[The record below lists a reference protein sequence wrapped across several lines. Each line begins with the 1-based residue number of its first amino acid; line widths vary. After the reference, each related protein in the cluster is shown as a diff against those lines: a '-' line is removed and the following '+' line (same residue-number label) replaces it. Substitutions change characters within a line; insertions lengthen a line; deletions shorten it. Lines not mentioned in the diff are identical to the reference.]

1 MQPIVTRTPI
11 QPTMNTSSLR
21 EILRVALPPGSV
33 LLTPP
38 EGSHQHVA
46 HAVSLRA
53 TPPAFPQLRG
63 GEIALIN
70 VAQARLLDERL
81 TLPTIVRRL
90 ADVPVAAIAVLGP
103 VDDAALQVALD
114 EAIALIHLPD
124 ECDLRSV
131 ERDIQRLLVDPDV
144 QIERRAAQLYS
155 ELTLHLAADDGAEG
169 IVRLTAERTGS
180 AIGFLSAEGEVRI
193 ARGPRSLRAI
203 FSALHWPPP
212 ALQTLTDVDV
222 RSYPVGSPPQRLG
235 YLAIAAPALDHWDEL
250 AAQQAAAALTLEAA
264 KQQAVQAAEARIRGD
279 ILRTILSG
287 TIADPA
293 LLHQQAVELG
303 YDLRSPHIALVIA
316 PADGSAAAQVHEWL
330 QRLLTRLRIS
340 APNLLRDD
348 LIICFCPSDE
358 TLTQPTSLLQT
369 LSADSPITAGLSTLA
384 SSVAHWPRAYDE
396 AEQSLLLGRQLF
408 GAGTFTAFSD
418 LGVYR
423 LLLELRGSSELRGFY
438 LQTLGALVEHD
449 RVNGGEML
457 HTLEGYFNALGN
469 LHQAAD
475 ALHIHRNTL
484 IYRLRRITEISG
496 LSLKRAE
503 DVLALQVAIKA
514 HRILTMKDEG
524 RGAEG

>member
-1 MQPIVTRTPI
+1 MQPIVARAPI
-11 QPTMNTSSLR
+11 QPTMNTSTLR
-21 EILRVALPPGSV
+21 EILRVALPPGSA
-33 LLTPP
+33 LLTPVD
-38 EGSHQHVA
+38 GAQQHVA

-103 VDDAALQVALD
+103 VDDAALQVAL
-114 EAIALIHLPD
+114 EAGVALVQLPD
-124 ECDLRSV
+124 ECDLRAV

-155 ELTLHLAADDGAEG
+155 ELTLHLAGDDGAEG

-180 AIGFLSAEGEVRI
+180 AVAFLSADGEVRM
-193 ARGPRSLRAI
+193 ARGPRALRAA
-203 FSALHWPPP
+203 FGALHWPPP
-212 ALQTLTDVDV
+212 PLQTLTGIDV
-222 RSYPVGSPPQRLG
+222 RAFPIGLPAQRLG
-235 YLAIAAPALDHWDEL
+235 FLAIAAPALDRWDDL
-250 AAQQAAAALTLEAA
+250 AAQQAAAALGLEVA
-264 KQQAVQAAEARIRGD
+264 KQQAVHAAEARIRGD

-303 YDLRSPHIALVIA
+303 YDLRSPHVALVIA
-316 PADGSAAAQVHEWL
+316 SADQTGATQVHEWL

-348 LIICFCPSDE
+348 LIICFCPGDE
-358 TLTQPTSLLQT
+358 TLTQPTALLDA
-369 LSADSPITAGLSTLA
+369 LAAEKPIAAGLSTLVG
-384 SSVAHWPRAYDE
+384 SVTHWPRAYDE

-408 GAGTFTAFSD
+408 GPRSFTSFSD

-423 LLLELRGSSELRGFY
+423 LLLELRGSSELHGFY
-438 LQTLGALVEHD
+438 LQTLGALAEHD
-449 RVNGGEML
+449 RVNGGELL

-469 LHQAAD
+469 LHQAAES
-475 ALHIHRNTL
+475 LHIHRNTL

-514 HRILTMKDEG
+514 HRILMMKSEG
-524 RGAEG
+524 RGAGG